1 MCYAFYI
8 PNKGGVQLTTSHEI
22 SVYVG
27 NEFKRSKSFRSR
39 REACKFLESIRLKFE
54 DKEVLPSDEGFPRFN
69 VYVKY
74 CHSHL
79 GVVRKG
85 IMAPLGTPHSHFPAE
100 LEGEILTFMEEED
113 LKR

>member
-8 PNKGGVQLTTSHEI
+8 PNKGGFQLTTSHEI
-22 SVYVG
+22 SVSVG
-27 NEFKRSKSFRSR
+27 NEFRRSKHFKSR

-54 DKEVLPSDEGFPRFN
+54 DKEVFPWDEEFPRFN
-69 VYVKY
+69 VYLKY
-74 CHSHL
+74 CQ
-79 GVVRKG
+79 G

-100 LEGEILTFMEEED
+100 LESEILTFMEEEY

>member
-1 MCYAFYI
+1 M
-8 PNKGGVQLTTSHEI
+8 TTSHEI
-22 SVYVG
+22 SVSVG
-27 NEFKRSKSFRSR
+27 NEFRRSKSFRSR
-39 REACKFLESIRLKFE
+39 REACNSLSIRLKFV
-54 DKEVLPSDEGFPRFN
+54 DKEVLPSDGGFPRFN

-79 GVVRKG
+79 GKVRKG

-100 LEGEILTFMEEED
+100 LESEVLTFMEEEY

>member
-1 MCYAFYI
+1 M
-8 PNKGGVQLTTSHEI
+8 TTFHEI

-54 DKEVLPSDEGFPRFN
+54 DKEVLPSDEEFPRFN

-74 CHSHL
+74 CCSHL
-79 GVVRKG
+79 AGTRNGV
-85 IMAPLGTPHSHFPAE
+85 INPYGTPHSHFPAE
-100 LEGEILTFMEEED
+100 LKGEILTFMEEEY